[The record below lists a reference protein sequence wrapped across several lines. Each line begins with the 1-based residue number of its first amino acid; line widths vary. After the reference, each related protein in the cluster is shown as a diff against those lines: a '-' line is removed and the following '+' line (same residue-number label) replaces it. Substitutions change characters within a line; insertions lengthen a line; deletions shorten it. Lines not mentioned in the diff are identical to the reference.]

1 MTSFKDHFS
10 AHAALYRDARPLP
23 PADWFAWLAGQAP
36 DGALAWDAGCG
47 NGQASLG
54 LADHFAR
61 VVGTD
66 PSATQIAQAV
76 KHPRIDYRVE
86 PAERSSLADAS
97 ASLVCVSQALH
108 WFELEAFLAEVR
120 RVARPDALL
129 AISAYGNCSV
139 DRAVDAVE
147 RKLYAETL
155 GADWP
160 PERALVDSGY
170 QGLSFPFPAVQAPT
184 FAMVAQWPLAAFLA
198 YLRSWS
204 ATQRHLHRTGVDPV
218 EAATPALAQA
228 WGDPQQPRT
237 VRWPFLT
244 VVRRIGAGG

>member
-1 MTSFKDHFS
+1 MTFKDHFS
-10 AHAALYRDARPLP
+10 SHAALYRDARPLP

-66 PSATQIAQAV
+66 PSATQIARAIA
-76 KHPRIDYRVE
+76 HPRVEYRVE

-108 WFELEAFLAEVR
+108 WFELAAFLAEVR
-120 RVARPDALL
+120 RVARPGALL
-129 AISAYGNCSV
+129 AVSAYGNCSV

-147 RKLYAETL
+147 CELYAETL
-155 GADWP
+155 GGDWP

-170 QGLSFPFPAVQAPT
+170 RSLRMPFPAVPTPT
-184 FAMVAQWPLAAFLA
+184 FAMVADWSLPQFLA

-204 ATQRHLHRTGVDPV
+204 ATQRYLRRTGVDPV
-218 EAATPALAQA
+218 EAAMPALARA
-228 WGDPQQPRT
+228 WGDPARVRT
-237 VRWPFLT
+237 VRWPFFT
-244 VVRRIGAGG
+244 MVGRIGDDG